1 MNNKLIDEAIK
12 MRKRSYA
19 PYSKYHVGAAVETE
33 SGDIIGSDLVR
44 ELKTRVGNIHF
55 MGIGGTRMRQLG
67 FESLYDIDL
76 LSIRGYVEVLKSLP
90 KLLFLRKTF

>member
-33 SGDIIGSDLVR
+33 SGDIIGGCFVS
-44 ELKTRVGNIHF
+44 
-55 MGIGGTRMRQLG
+55 
-67 FESLYDIDL
+67 SL
-76 LSIRGYVEVLKSLP
+76 
-90 KLLFLRKTF
+90 F